1 MKTLN
6 KVFCLV
12 TIVIFSLLP
21 QFLWGQQKIILDD
34 FNNIN
39 GWKINASDL
48 VSVIPSL
55 AEGKDGSAV
64 KIEYNFKS
72 GSGYGGI
79 QKEFKLKL
87 PKNYI
92 FSFDIKA
99 DSPDNTLEFKLIDKS
114 GDNVWW
120 VNLRNFS
127 FPKNWTKLSF
137 KKRNIIKA
145 WGPLNLDKPIEIDK
159 IEIIVTSIN
168 GGNGAVYIDNLS
180 LEEKDVP
187 DTNPQQPIFSASSF
201 SNNNKAE
208 FAGDG
213 NLNTYWQSEGTD
225 NQYFQLNFNKTIELG
240 GLKLNWD
247 LNNFPKAYKV
257 LISDDKINWD
267 TVYSISLAKGGIAFI
282 PLKDCETSHIRFE
295 FCNSNSL
302 NFYKLNEV
310 EVLPVEF
317 SDSQNRMFEKISL
330 NYPRGYYPK
339 YFSPEK
345 SYFTVSGVPN
355 DTKEAL
361 INEEGQVEVDKQ
373 SFSIAPMLY
382 INNKLITWNDVKL
395 SQELESDYL
404 PIPIVTWKSDDFLL
418 QIKLFSSGADEKSN
432 LNIKYTLFNNSNK
445 NLEGKLFLTF
455 IPFQVNPSYQFL
467 NTTGGVSKIESISLE
482 NNIIKI
488 DNKTIY
494 VYPNNFNFGVTNF
507 DNGFIAEYL
516 AKGELPNSKTITDK
530 QKLASAALSFDVS
543 IPQNKDTVIY
553 VTVPYHANP
562 TIFAGDTNYNI
573 FYSNLFNQVKMG
585 WERLLNFTTFKL
597 PESGDKLINT
607 LRSTIAYILINK
619 DKHGFQ
625 PGSRSY
631 ERSWIRDGS
640 MTSSTMLKF
649 GLTDEVKDFIT
660 WYAKYQFP
668 NGKVP
673 CVVDYRGADPV
684 PENDS
689 HGQFIFAAYQYF
701 LFTKD
706 TLFLKNIYPQIVK
719 TVDYIQLLVNE
730 RSTKEYKTNPE
741 LKPFYGLVPESI
753 SHEGYSDKPMHSYW
767 DNFFT
772 IKGLKDAVEIAKI
785 LNNNNDI
792 KRFTKLRDSFKE
804 NLYNSIKL
812 STTLHKINYLPGCV
826 EKGDFDA
833 TSTTV
838 ALYPCNERPYLPK
851 ELLFN
856 TFDKY
861 FEFFKDRRDNTKYDW
876 QNYTPYELRNAGAF
890 LYLDQPERTHD
901 LLDYFFKD
909 QRPNGWN
916 HWAEVVWKDPKL
928 PRFIGDMPHTWVGS
942 DYLTVARSMFV
953 YENESANSLVIGAG
967 LYKDWLNNPSGI
979 SINNLKT
986 YYGNLS
992 YSIKKHNNTY
1002 GINLEGNI
1010 KVPTGGIVIKNLLKG
1025 IKPKSVTINNKSIK
1039 TFNEEDII
1047 INTFPATLLVEY

>member
-1 MKTLN
+1 MKIIKKTIYLIGILIYLASSRTL
-6 KVFCLV
+6 C
-12 TIVIFSLLP
+12 
-21 QFLWGQQKIILDD
+21 GQTKTILDD
-34 FNNIN
+34 FSSLN

-48 VSVIPSL
+48 VVVTPNIV
-55 AEGKDGSAV
+55 EGKTGSAI
-64 KIEYNFKS
+64 KIDYNFTS

-79 QKEFKLKL
+79 QKDFHIKL
-87 PKNYI
+87 PANYI

-137 KKRNIIKA
+137 KKRNIVKA
-145 WGPLNLDKPIEIDK
+145 WGPLNLAKPIEIDK
-159 IEIIVTSIN
+159 IEIIITSVN
-168 GGNGAVYIDNLS
+168 GGKGSVFIDNLS
-180 LEEKDVP
+180 IEEKDVP
-187 DTNPQQPIFSASSF
+187 DTNSQTPILSASSSF
-201 SNNNKAE
+201 KDNRAAN
-208 FAGDG
+208 AGDK
-213 NLNTYWQSEGTD
+213 NPNSYWQSENTL

-247 LNNFPKAYKV
+247 LSNFPSKYKV
-257 LISDDKINWD
+257 LISDDKITWD
-267 TVYSISLAKGGIAFI
+267 TVYSISKGKGGIVFI
-282 PLKDCETSHIRFE
+282 PLKDCETSHIRLEFE
-295 FCNSNSL
+295 NSIIL
-302 NFYKLNEV
+302 PYYKLNEI

-317 SDSQNRMFEKISL
+317 SDTQNKMFDVISQ
-330 NYPRGYYPK
+330 NYPRGFYPK
-339 YFSPEK
+339 YFTPEK
-345 SYFTVSGVPN
+345 SYFTISGVPH
-355 DTKEAL
+355 DKKEAL
-361 INEEGQVEVDKQ
+361 INEEGQIEVDKQ
-373 SFSIAPMLY
+373 SFSIAPLLY
-382 INNKLITWNDVKL
+382 IDNKLITWNDVNL
-395 SQELESDYL
+395 TQELEDGYI
-404 PIPIVTWKSDDFLL
+404 PIPIVTWKSETFNL
-418 QIKLFSSGADEKSN
+418 QIKLFSSGADESSN
-432 LNIKYTLFNNSNK
+432 LNIKYTLKNNSNSK
-445 NLEGKLFLTF
+445 LSGKLFLTF

-467 NTTGGVSKIESISLE
+467 NTTGGTSKIETVTLD
-482 NNIIKI
+482 NHLIKI
-488 DNKTIY
+488 DDKTIF
-494 VYPNNFNFGVTNF
+494 VYPQNFKFGSSSF
-507 DNGFIAEYL
+507 DSGFITEYL
-516 AKGELPNSKTITDK
+516 AKGEIPECKTVTDA
-530 QKLASAALSFDVS
+530 QKLASAVVSFDFS
-543 IPQNKDTVIY
+543 IPQNNDTCYY
-553 VTVPYHANP
+553 VTVPFHSVPSIYPNNN
-562 TIFAGDTNYNI
+562 NYI
-573 FYSNLFNQVKMG
+573 TYYDDLFNQVKQG
-585 WERLLNFTTFKL
+585 WEKLLNYTTFKL
-597 PESGDKLINT
+597 PDSSNKLINT
-607 LRSTIAYILINK
+607 LRSTIGYILINK

-668 NGKVP
+668 NGKIP
-673 CVVDYRGADPV
+673 CVVDSRGADPV

-706 TLFLKNIYPQIVK
+706 TIFLKNIYPQVVK
-719 TVDYIQLLVNE
+719 TVNYIQSLVNE
-730 RSTKEYKTNPE
+730 RSTKEYKTKPE

-767 DNFFT
+767 DDFFT

-785 LNNNNDI
+785 VNNKNDI
-792 KRFTKLRDSFKE
+792 KLFTKLRDTFKE

-812 STTLHKINYLPGCV
+812 STTLHKINYMPGCV
-826 EKGDFDA
+826 EKGDFDP

-838 ALYPCNERPYLPK
+838 SLYPCNEKVNLPK
-851 ELLFN
+851 DLLYN

-861 FEFFKDRRDNTKYDW
+861 YNFFTNRRDNPTYDW
-876 QNYTPYELRNAGAF
+876 QNYTPYEIRNAGAF
-890 LYLDQPERTHD
+890 LYLDQPERTHA

-909 QRPNGWN
+909 QRPQGWN

-967 LYKDWLNNPSGI
+967 LYKDWIDDPNGI

-986 YYGNLS
+986 YYGTLS

-1002 GINLEGNI
+1002 GIILEGNI
-1010 KVPTGGIVIKNLLKG
+1010 TVPTGGIVIKNLLKG
-1025 IKPKSVTINNKSIK
+1025 VKPKSVTINNKGIS
-1039 TFNEEDII
+1039 TFNEEDITI
-1047 INTFPATLLVEY
+1047 KTFPATVLIEY